1 MKIQPFYDERT
12 ATMTYVVFD
21 ENTRDAVVIDPVLDY
36 EPIGSRIW
44 TESADVVVDFVKTED
59 LRVHYILETHA
70 HADHISGAQH
80 LKDRLPNTEIVIG
93 GDITE
98 VQSIFKHVFG
108 LPDTFATDGSQ
119 FDRLMVEG
127 EQLEAGPLK
136 VEAIATPGHTPACLT
151 YKIGDAIFT
160 GDALFMPDVGTG
172 RCDFPG
178 GSADNLYESVHDKL
192 YALPATTRVFVGH
205 DYPKDRDVAW
215 ETTVAEQ
222 RERNVAL
229 PAARDRDDFVAWRNK
244 RDKGLSAPRLLFQ
257 SVQVNIDAGKLPN
270 PESNEK
276 QYLKIPLNV
285 FRPEPD
291 PEGLSLD

>member
-36 EPIGSRIW
+36 EPVGSRIW
-44 TESADVVVDFVKTED
+44 TESADVVVDFVKSED

-80 LKDRLPNTEIVIG
+80 LKDQLPNAEIVIG
-93 GDITE
+93 RDITE
-98 VQSIFKHVFG
+98 VQGIFKHVFG

-119 FDRLMVEG
+119 FDRLMAEG

-151 YKIGDAIFT
+151 YKIGDAVFT

-178 GSADNLYESVHDKL
+178 GSADDLFESVRDKL
-192 YALPATTRVFVGH
+192 YALPPTTRVFVGH

-215 ETTVAEQ
+215 ETTIAEQ

-229 PAARDRDDFVAWRNK
+229 PAARDRDDFIAWRNK
-244 RDKGLSAPRLLFQ
+244 RDKGLSAPKLLFQ

-276 QYLKIPLNV
+276 RYLKIPLNV
-285 FRPEPD
+285 FRPAPD
-291 PEGLSLD
+291 PETMSLD